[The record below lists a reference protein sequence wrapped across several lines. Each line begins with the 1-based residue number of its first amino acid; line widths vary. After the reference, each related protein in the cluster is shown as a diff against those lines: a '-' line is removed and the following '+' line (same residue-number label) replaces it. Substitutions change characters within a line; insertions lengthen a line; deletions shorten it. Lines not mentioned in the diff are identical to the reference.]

1 MPTLQTWKWRLRRR
15 DLSDLPQVT
24 ANELQRQCCFYH
36 IVARHPPTQKPF
48 PVCLSSCSSFLQT
61 KHSCFLSL
69 FSPVIIITGLTIVNW
84 SHVMGTQYVDELISI
99 RTLSYLHFI
108 DEQNAETHYLSNVT
122 QLVRESED
130 LSLVSQTVKR
140 RKMLGRRD
148 GMRTVGIWVRNS
160 ANLDHFPF

>member
-1 MPTLQTWKWRLRRR
+1 
-15 DLSDLPQVT
+15 
-24 ANELQRQCCFYH
+24 
-36 IVARHPPTQKPF
+36 
-48 PVCLSSCSSFLQT
+48 
-61 KHSCFLSL
+61 
-69 FSPVIIITGLTIVNW
+69 
-84 SHVMGTQYVDELISI
+84 MGTQYVDELISI

-148 GMRTVGIWVRNS
+148 GMRTVGI
-160 ANLDHFPF
+160 